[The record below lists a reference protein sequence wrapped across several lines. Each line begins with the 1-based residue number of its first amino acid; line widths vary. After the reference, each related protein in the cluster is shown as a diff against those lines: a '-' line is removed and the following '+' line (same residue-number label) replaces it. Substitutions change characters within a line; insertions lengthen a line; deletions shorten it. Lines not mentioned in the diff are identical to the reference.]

1 METCKALRA
10 IIGGVSS
17 SQESE
22 VFLMGERVGCGS
34 NVSQQRFSRRNE
46 HFLWRLGQLRAEGG
60 GTARGELRLKG
71 RWGQTTAGLP

>member
-46 HFLWRLGQLRAEGG
+46 HFLWRLGS
-60 GTARGELRLKG
+60 
-71 RWGQTTAGLP
+71 